1 MEDGLAT
8 LTDADEIAAEILELG
23 LLGLGLQIERA
34 VKVADQ
40 PQTEGEGHEHYGH
53 GGETNSTVVIA
64 RAK

>member
-1 MEDGLAT
+1 MEDDLAT

-40 PQTEGEGHEHYGH
+40 PQTEGEGHGH
-53 GGETNSTVVIA
+53 GCETNSTVVIA
-64 RAK
+64 RTM